1 MYINVLHSPLNPISC
16 SPTGKWD
23 PERWFM
29 GNRNDRPLPLDDPR
43 PKRQQDDTLVTH
55 SKRKSSDPKERIKE
69 EKDDIVL
76 SPQRRSFGTGCHVI
90 PQSSLAR
97 RPGSP
102 TDGRESDRWVVY
114 PIYNYYS
121 TSVTVQEL
129 SQESVKETCIGI
141 LA

>member
-1 MYINVLHSPLNPISC
+1 
-16 SPTGKWD
+16 
-23 PERWFM
+23 M
-29 GNRNDRPLPLDDPR
+29 GSRNDRVPSLEDSR
-43 PKRQQDDTLVTH
+43 PKRDRADDGLVSH

-102 TDGRESDRWVVY
+102 IDREPDG
-114 PIYNYYS
+114 
-121 TSVTVQEL
+121 
-129 SQESVKETCIGI
+129 
-141 LA
+141 